1 MKGSVQRAHKRRS
14 TTLADGRGG
23 SAIWQ
28 PEQGKHGVLG
38 VERREQLQPV
48 DGGEGIMLQHC
59 YPTGLGRRIT
69 GRGRVS
75 RASHGSDDPGTC
87 LLSCTPR
94 PAGVP
99 LYLPLARRS
108 PPQCTLTSLPSSC
121 AIAA

>member
-1 MKGSVQRAHKRRS
+1 
-14 TTLADGRGG
+14 
-23 SAIWQ
+23 
-28 PEQGKHGVLG
+28 VLG

-69 GRGRVS
+69 RRGRVS
-75 RASHGSDDPGTC
+75 RASHGSDDPWH
-87 LLSCTPR
+87 LPAFLHTPPSQR
-94 PAGVP
+94 PS
-99 LYLPLARRS
+99 YLPLARRS